1 MIVEVLV
8 PLPFDHSFS
17 YSASLDLGVSIGSIV
32 RVPFGRRSVDG
43 LVVSLE
49 GKDVKGLKP
58 IYSIAHKCVLPKRL
72 VDWVLWVADYC
83 LIPKGTVLKT
93 LWGGPLIPQLATQNL
108 IVLNDSFISNKT
120 TSTQKKVL
128 DCLTAHAKPLLRK
141 EIRQRLGVSEGV
153 IAGLIN
159 KGMLKVIF
167 APAQSKAMDPLP
179 AIIPTLSAE
188 QESAGQLLINEMH
201 AEHPCVTLLDGVTGS
216 GKTEVYFDVIDKC
229 LANKGQILVMLP
241 EIALTAQWLQR
252 FQKRFGFK
260 PLLWHSNVSKAQKAR
275 IWHAVLDGDPCVVV
289 GARSSLFLP
298 FQNLK
303 LIVVDEEHDGSFKQ
317 EEGMIYHA
325 RDMAIVRSKLCQAFV
340 ILSTATPSLETWSNI
355 QNGRYKHVKLPE
367 RFNVKVGPQIQ
378 LVDMRKHDAWGT
390 WISKPL
396 REALVRTF
404 KQGAQSMLYINRRGY
419 APVTLCRAC
428 GYRFACPDCSAW
440 LVRHKYND
448 TLQCHHCGYHSAVS
462 SQCPSCQVEDS
473 TISCGPGVE
482 RIEEEVLSF
491 IPDAR
496 VMVLSSDH
504 MSQDNQMQAV
514 IEKIEAG
521 GVDMIIGTQV
531 MAKGHDFKNL
541 TCVGVIDG
549 DLGLMG
555 SDLRASER
563 TFQMLTQVAGRSG
576 RHVEHGEVWLQ
587 TYQPESD
594 IMKALSRGDRDAFFG
609 HELALRQESG
619 WPPFGRLAGLIV
631 SGGDEA
637 KVAAFVKAM
646 RAKAPQLAGIRLL
659 GPAQAPLYK
668 VRRKYR
674 WRFTILAPKE
684 TSPHSLVNAWL
695 PQIKCPRDI
704 HIQVDM
710 DPISF
715 Y

>member
-1 MIVEVLV
+1 M
-8 PLPFDHSFS
+8 PFDHSFS
-17 YSASLDLGVSIGSIV
+17 YSASPEQRLSIGSIV
-32 RVPFGRRSVDG
+32 RVPFGRRSAHG
-43 LVVSLE
+43 LVVGLE

-58 IYSIAHKCVLPKRL
+58 IDSLAHKGVLPKPL
-72 VDWVLWVADYC
+72 VDWILWVADYC
-83 LIPKGTVLKT
+83 LIPKGTVLKS
-93 LWGGPLIPQLATQNL
+93 LWGGPFIPQLATRNL
-108 IVLNDSFISNKT
+108 VTLNDPLVCHKI

-128 DCLTAHAKPLLRK
+128 DFLAVHTNAFLRK
-141 EIRQRLGVSEGV
+141 EIRDQLGVSDGV
-153 IAGLIN
+153 ITGLVN
-159 KGMLKVIF
+159 KGALKIIS
-167 APAQSKAMDPLP
+167 APAPNKAMGQPILP
-179 AIIPTLSAE
+179 PALPTLSAE
-188 QESAGQLLINEMH
+188 QELAGSLLIHELA
-201 AEHPCVTLLDGVTGS
+201 AENPCVTLLDGVTGS
-216 GKTEVYFDVIDKC
+216 GKTEVYFDVIDRC
-229 LANKGQILVMLP
+229 LANEGQILVMLP

-260 PLLWHSNVSKAQKAR
+260 PLLWHSNISKAQKAH
-275 IWHAVLDGDPCVVV
+275 IWHAVLEGGSCVVV

-298 FQNLK
+298 FQHLK
-303 LIVVDEEHDGSFKQ
+303 LIVIDEEHDGSFKQ

-325 RDMAIVRSKLCQAFV
+325 RDMAIVRAKLCGAFV
-340 ILSTATPSLETWSNI
+340 TLSTATPSLETWSNV

-367 RFNVKVGPQIQ
+367 RFKVKAGPRIQ
-378 LVDMRKHDAWGT
+378 LVDMRQHESRGA

-404 KQGAQSMLYINRRGY
+404 EQGCQSMLYINRRGY

-428 GYRFACPDCSAW
+428 GYRFACPDCSTW

-448 TLQCHHCGYHSAVS
+448 TLQCHHCGYRAGIP
-462 SQCPSCQVEDS
+462 SQCPSCQVEDA
-473 TISCGPGVE
+473 TLSCGPGVE

-491 IPDAR
+491 MPDAR
-496 VMVLSSDH
+496 VIVLSSDH
-504 MSQDNQMQAV
+504 MSHNNQMQAV
-514 IEKIEAG
+514 IDAIEAG

-531 MAKGHDFKNL
+531 MAKGHDFKKL

-576 RHVEHGEVWLQ
+576 RHVDHGEVWLQ

-594 IMKALSRGDRDAFFG
+594 IMQALSRGDRDAFFA
-609 HELALRQESG
+609 HELALRHESG

-637 KVAAFVKAM
+637 KVATFVKFM
-646 RAKAPQLAGIRLL
+646 RSKAPQMADIRLL

-674 WRFTILAPKE
+674 WRFTILAPKQA
-684 TSPHSLVNAWL
+684 SPHALVGVWL
-695 PQIKCPRDI
+695 SQIKCPKDI
-704 HIQVDM
+704 QIQVDM

-715 Y
+715 F